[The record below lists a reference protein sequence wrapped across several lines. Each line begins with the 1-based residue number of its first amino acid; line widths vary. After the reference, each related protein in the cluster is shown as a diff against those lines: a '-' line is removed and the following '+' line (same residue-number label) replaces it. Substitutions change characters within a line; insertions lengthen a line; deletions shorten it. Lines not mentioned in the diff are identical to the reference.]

1 MTHLLKEWSKLPF
14 AFGGAAVS
22 GEGGGYGFGKVPDP
36 QGLLDHAFDLG
47 MTLFDTAPIYGFG
60 QSEVEFSQFFKRNKN
75 NREKLRVIS
84 KSGVHWHSTKRVD
97 MTNDPKVTAK
107 MLDESLKRLETEY
120 IDLYMIHWP
129 DANVDIR
136 YPLEVLAKAKE
147 QGKILEVGL
156 CNTHID
162 DLKAAEEV
170 VPVRVIQSQH
180 NIYDQPPED
189 VINYIKEKD
198 LSFMAWGPF
207 DKGILTGRVTKKRE
221 QAKDYDEEDCRKSAP
236 WWNQK
241 DIIAKCE
248 KLGFY
253 NEFAEKKGL
262 ELPEL
267 ALSYVLSPEWSHVAL
282 LGAKTIEDLEKSM
295 KAKIIELTEEEIKEI
310 QSQCR
315 P

>member
-1 MTHLLKEWSKLPF
+1 MTHLLKEWSELPY

-22 GEGGGYGFGKVPDP
+22 GEGGGYGFGKVSDP
-36 QGLLDHAFDLG
+36 QGLLGAAYDLG
-47 MTLFDTAPIYGFG
+47 VTLFDTAPIYGFG
-60 QSEVEFSQFFKRNKN
+60 QSEVEFSKFIKDK
-75 NREKLRVIS
+75 REKVRVIS
-84 KSGVHWHSTKRVD
+84 KSGVYWQSSKRVD
-97 MTNDPKVTAK
+97 MTNDPKITQK
-107 MLDESLKRLETEY
+107 MLEESLKRLNTEY

-156 CNTHID
+156 CNTHLE
-162 DLKAAEEV
+162 DLKVAEEV
-170 VPVRVIQSQH
+170 VPVRVVQSQH
-180 NIYDQPPED
+180 NIYDQPPQEVVD
-189 VINYIKEKD
+189 YIKEKA

-221 QAKDYDEEDCRKSAP
+221 QAKDYDQEDCRKSAP

-241 DIIAKCE
+241 DVIAKCD
-248 KLGFY
+248 KLGY
-253 NEFAEKKGL
+253 YRQFADEKEL

-267 ALSYVLSPEWSHVAL
+267 AMSYALSPDWSHIAL
-282 LGAKTIEDLEKSM
+282 LGAKTVNDLEKVIKGKLITLSHDERQ
-295 KAKIIELTEEEIKEI
+295 ELQK
-310 QSQCR
+310 QCR

>member
-1 MTHLLKEWSKLPF
+1 MTHLLNEWSSLPF

-22 GEGGGYGFGKVPDP
+22 GEGGGYGFGKVSDP
-36 QGLLDHAFDLG
+36 QGLLDRALDLG
-47 MTLFDTAPIYGFG
+47 ITLYDTAPIYGFG
-60 QSEVEFSQFFKRNKN
+60 QSEVEFSQFFKRHKAK
-75 NREKLRVIS
+75 REKLRVVS
-84 KSGVHWHSTKRVD
+84 KSGVHWHSSKRVD
-97 MTNDPKVTAK
+97 MTNDPKVTSK
-107 MLDESLKRLETEY
+107 MLEESLKRLKTEY

-162 DLKAAEEV
+162 DLKAAGEV
-170 VPVRVIQSQH
+170 VPVKVVQSQH
-180 NIYDQPPED
+180 NIYDQPPQD
-189 VINYIKEKD
+189 VIDYILEKN

-241 DIIAKCE
+241 DIISKCE

-253 NEFAEKKGL
+253 CEFAKEKEL

-267 ALSYVLSPEWSHVAL
+267 ALSYVLSPNWSHVAL
-282 LGAKTIEDLEKSM
+282 LGAKTIADLEKAVHSRLVTLSSD
-295 KAKIIELTEEEIKEI
+295 EREEIQK
-310 QSQCR
+310 QCR